1 MLSQQKDVDISVLTH
16 FSSLSIIR
24 RVGKAGKL
32 GRDGQPYRLEYRRKM
47 HHLAALRTME

>member
-1 MLSQQKDVDISVLTH
+1 MLSQLKSIDISVLTQ

-32 GRDGQPYRLEYRRKM
+32 GRAGQPCRLEYRRKM